1 MIPISTSAETKIPSS
16 CSLSCQGSPQ
26 HQDEVIIMQ
35 DEGFHLTDPRGSLT
49 WAEAQYKSTRA
60 KGLIAIS
67 LPENGTSHLGREK
80 HLLS

>member
-1 MIPISTSAETKIPSS
+1 
-16 CSLSCQGSPQ
+16 
-26 HQDEVIIMQ
+26 MQ